1 MRQTPPEVLATW
13 PKPNYINPDTRGPA
27 LMIVELITLPLAL
40 LCLGLR
46 LYVRIKIIRK
56 TGWDDWL
63 MVAAA
68 VSTVTSPF
76 PSISITLG

>member
-1 MRQTPPEVLATW
+1 
-13 PKPNYINPDTRGPA
+13 
-27 LMIVELITLPLAL
+27 MIVELITLPLAL

-68 VSTVTSPF
+68 VSTTTSPF
-76 PSISITLG
+76 PSIGMTLG